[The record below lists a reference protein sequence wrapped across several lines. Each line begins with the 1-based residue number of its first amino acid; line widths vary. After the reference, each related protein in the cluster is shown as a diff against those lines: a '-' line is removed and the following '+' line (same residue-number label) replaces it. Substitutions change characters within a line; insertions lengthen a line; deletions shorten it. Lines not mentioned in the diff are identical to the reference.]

1 MEKSSV
7 SSKHSDHQSYPSFA
21 VDSRLPQPTE
31 TRPVNPT
38 TAMRLSGLPAMG
50 SARSHPEFLN
60 LPRTVQQPGYLCG
73 DFPPVPLA
81 MLLSHLESLW
91 HL

>member
-38 TAMRLSGLPAMG
+38 TALRLSGLPAMG
-50 SARSHPEFLN
+50 SAGSHPEFLRCC
-60 LPRTVQQPGYLCG
+60 PATHGSTTGISVR
-73 DFPPVPLA
+73 
-81 MLLSHLESLW
+81 
-91 HL
+91 